1 MPVPE
6 EQFIAE
12 FDTVLKVPVKYVLQ
26 TLTKPFGIYVYL
38 ERNLTSGERDIN
50 SDVPAAVWTPDQGL
64 HSLSHCYEFI
74 RNAGLNPVV
83 IKFCKR
89 AFEAWKEE

>member
-6 EQFIAE
+6 DQLIAE
-12 FDTVLKVPVKYVLQ
+12 FNTVLKVPVKYVLQ

-38 ERNLTSGERDIN
+38 ERSLSSGQRDAN
-50 SDVPAAVWTPDQGL
+50 SDIPSAVWTPEQGL
-64 HSLSHCYEFI
+64 VSLSHCYEFL

-83 IKFCKR
+83 IKFCQR
-89 AFEAWKEE
+89 AYEAWKEE

>member
-6 EQFIAE
+6 DKFIAE
-12 FDTVLKVPVKYVLQ
+12 FDTSLKVPVKYVLQ
-26 TLTKPFGIYVYL
+26 TLTKPFGIYLYL
-38 ERNLTSGERDIN
+38 ERNLTSGERDLN
-50 SDVPAAVWTPDQGL
+50 SDIPAAVWTPKEGL
-64 HSLSHCYEFI
+64 HALSHSYNFL
-74 RNAGLNPVV
+74 RHAGLDPVV